1 MIYHV
6 TTKSQWDE
14 AVSKGFFEVES
25 LQIEGFIHMSKI
37 DQVEGVLN
45 RYYQNV
51 SDLVLLHVEENK
63 LTAEIKYELSPSVN
77 QEFPHVFGPINIDA
91 VVKVEA
97 IN

>member
-6 TTKSQWDE
+6 TTKSQWE
-14 AVSKGFFEVES
+14 VALSKGFYEVES
-25 LQIEGFIHMSKI
+25 LQTEGFIHMSKI

-51 SDLVLLHVEENK
+51 PDLVLLHVEETK
-63 LTAEIKYELSPSVN
+63 VIAEIKFELSPSVN
-77 QEFPHVFGPINIDA
+77 QEFPHIFGPINIAA
-91 VVKVEA
+91 VVKVET

>member
-6 TTKSQWDE
+6 TTKSQWEE
-14 AVSKGFFEVES
+14 ALSKGFYEVES
-25 LQIEGFIHMSKI
+25 LQKEGFIHMSKV

-51 SDLVLLHVEENK
+51 PHLVLLHVEETK
-63 LTAEIKYELSPSVN
+63 VTAEIKFELSPSVN

>member
-6 TTKSQWDE
+6 TTKSQWED
-14 AVSKGFFEVES
+14 AKSKGFYEVES
-25 LQIEGFIHMSKI
+25 LQTEGFIHMSKI

-51 SDLVLLHVEENK
+51 PNLVLLHVEETK
-63 LTAEIKYELSPSVN
+63 LIAEIKFELTPSVN
-77 QEFPHVFGPINIDA
+77 QEFPHVFGAINIDA

>member
-51 SDLVLLHVEENK
+51 SDLVLLHVEEKK

-77 QEFPHVFGPINIDA
+77 QEFPHVVGPINIDA
-91 VVKVEA
+91 VVKIEA
-97 IN
+97 LN

>member
-6 TTKSQWDE
+6 TTKSQWEE
-14 AVSKGFFEVES
+14 AVSIGFYEVES
-25 LQIEGFIHMSKI
+25 LQKEGFIHMSKI
-37 DQVEGVLN
+37 GQVEGVLK

-51 SDLVLLHVEENK
+51 PDLVLLHVEENK
-63 LTAEIKYELSPSVN
+63 LTSEMKFELSPSVN

>member
-6 TTKSQWDE
+6 TTKSQWEE
-14 AVSKGFFEVES
+14 AISKGFYEVES
-25 LQIEGFIHMSKI
+25 LQTEGFIHMSKM

-51 SDLVLLHVEENK
+51 TNLVLLHVEETK
-63 LTAEIKYELSPSVN
+63 LIAEIKFELSPSVN
-77 QEFPHVFGPINIDA
+77 QEFPHVFGAINIDA

>member
-6 TTKSQWDE
+6 TTKSQWEE
-14 AVSKGFFEVES
+14 AISKGFYEVES
-25 LQIEGFIHMSKI
+25 LQTEGFIHMSKI

-45 RYYQNV
+45 SYYQNV
-51 SDLVLLHVEENK
+51 PNLVLLHVEETK
-63 LTAEIKYELSPSVN
+63 LIAEIKFELSPSVN
-77 QEFPHVFGPINIDA
+77 QEFPHVFGAINIDA

>member
-6 TTKSQWDE
+6 TTKTQWDE

-51 SDLVLLHVEENK
+51 PDLVLLHVEENK
-63 LTAEIKYELSPSVN
+63 LTAEIKFELSPSVN
-77 QEFPHVFGPINIDA
+77 QKFPHVFGPINIDA
-91 VVKVEA
+91 VIKIEA
-97 IN
+97 LN

>member
-51 SDLVLLHVEENK
+51 SDLVLLHVEEKK